1 MARRVFLA
9 LLCAVVLYAA
19 PALSPSKIDRIEELI
34 TAEMARQSIPGLSI
48 SVATD
53 GALKWSAGF
62 GMADLENFVPAK
74 SSSVY
79 RLASISKPITAV
91 AAMQLVEQHKMDL
104 DAPVETYL
112 PQFPHKPWPIRIR
125 HLLTHQSGI
134 RHYNEYET
142 DNREWRHYY
151 STAQCLRRFHDDPLL
166 FEPGTKRMYTTYGY
180 VLLGAAVEAVS
191 GTSLIEQFRERIFR
205 PAGMRTI
212 RDDNTFA
219 LIPNRVRGY
228 RRSKHGQIL
237 NCDFTDTS
245 YKIAGG
251 GLISN
256 ADDLVKFALAFDSGM
271 LVKKSTAAQM
281 LVRQKLANGEV
292 TASGLGWAVTNVKGQ
307 QWWGHSGGQQGTTTD
322 LIFLPGA
329 GTAIAVMMNLE
340 GAQRFTVKIAQILM
354 EPE

>member
-1 MARRVFLA
+1 MVRRAFLTAFCAAA
-9 LLCAVVLYAA
+9 LCAA
-19 PALSPSKIDRIEELI
+19 PAISPSRIERIEQLVS
-34 TAEMARQSIPGLSI
+34 AEMARQNIPGLSI
-48 SVATD
+48 SIASE
-53 GALKWSAGF
+53 GSIKWSAGF

-104 DAPVETYL
+104 DAPVETYV
-112 PQFPHKPWPIRIR
+112 PHFPRKSWPVKIR

-134 RHYNEYET
+134 RHYRDYDT

-151 STAQCLRRFHDDPLL
+151 STAQALRRFQDDSLM

-180 VLLGAAVEAVS
+180 VLLGAAVEAAS
-191 GTSLIEQFRERIFR
+191 GTSLMDLFRERIFR
-205 PAGMRTI
+205 TAGMTTI
-212 RDDNTFA
+212 RDDNTFE

-228 RRSKHGQIL
+228 RRTKDGRIV

-256 ADDLVKFALAFDSGM
+256 ADDLVKFALAFDSGL
-271 LVKKSTAAQM
+271 LVKKATAAQM
-281 LVRQKLANGEV
+281 LTPQRLNNGDLTV
-292 TASGLGWAVTNVKGQ
+292 SGLGWILLTDVKGQ

-340 GAQRFTVKIAQILM
+340 GAEKFTAKIAQIM
-354 EPE
+354 VEP